1 MEILRVLL
9 WGHIIMGSIGLVSG
23 SVNMICKKGTMTHK
37 IVGKI
42 FYISLGIAM
51 VLSIPIS
58 IDKSN
63 HFLFII
69 AIWTLYML
77 ITGVRALHILS
88 SNKVKMIDW
97 VITGAM
103 AIFGFAL
110 LIIAFRYF
118 IHSQIF
124 GSVPL
129 VFGIISMFFVR
140 NDISYF
146 KTESGLLSKSMSIHI
161 QRMAGAF
168 ISSTTAFLVV
178 NNTILPS
185 VLAWLLPTI
194 LLVPVLVYWSNKWKP
209 TKN

>member
-1 MEILRVLL
+1 MMEILRVLL
-9 WGHIIMGSIGLVSG
+9 WAHIIMGSIGLISG

-88 SNKVKMIDW
+88 SN
-97 VITGAM
+97 
-103 AIFGFAL
+103 
-110 LIIAFRYF
+110 R
-118 IHSQIF
+118 
-124 GSVPL
+124 
-129 VFGIISMFFVR
+129 
-140 NDISYF
+140 
-146 KTESGLLSKSMSIHI
+146 
-161 QRMAGAF
+161 
-168 ISSTTAFLVV
+168 
-178 NNTILPS
+178 
-185 VLAWLLPTI
+185 
-194 LLVPVLVYWSNKWKP
+194 
-209 TKN
+209 